1 LKVVQIGTGGWGKNH
16 TRILSQLGV
25 LSAVCDVDEERG
37 KEYGEKYSVNHY
49 NSVDSL
55 LDSED
60 FDAAFVCTPTSTH
73 SKIASQLIQAKKNV
87 FVEKPM
93 TYLSEEGED
102 LLELAK
108 RNHVLLTCGYIE
120 RFNPAVGTVKELV
133 ESKKYVFVEK
143 PMTYDSSEGEKL
155 KQLAQKNKVIL
166 TCGYIERFNPA
177 VDVVKNFI
185 KEKKYGDL
193 VMLEFHRENRMPLH
207 IKDVGIIY
215 DTSVH
220 DIDTAMWLFDD
231 TPEVVFARA
240 GQIKHEHEDFAS
252 IMLGFKDNKVAII
265 SSNWITPTRVRNFN
279 AVCTEA
285 IISSDFIS
293 QEVKIEK
300 SDDTEI
306 PRHEKQEPLLR
317 EIESFLGAIDGKNEL
332 IVKPEHAVNVT
343 KIAEA
348 ALLSSQK
355 GTPIYL
361 ELK

>member
-1 LKVVQIGTGGWGKNH
+1 MKIAQIGTGGWGKNH

-25 LSAVCDVDEERG
+25 LTAVCDANEERG

-55 LDSED
+55 LSSEE
-60 FDAAFVCTPTSTH
+60 FDAALVCTPTSTH
-73 SKIASQLIQAKKNV
+73 SAIASQLIQAKKHV
-87 FVEKPM
+87 FVEKPL
-93 TYLSEEGED
+93 TYLSEDGEG

-108 RNHVLLTCGYIE
+108 
-120 RFNPAVGTVKELV
+120 
-133 ESKKYVFVEK
+133 
-143 PMTYDSSEGEKL
+143 
-155 KQLAQKNKVIL
+155 KNKVIL

-177 VDVVKNFI
+177 VDVVKNLVI
-185 KEKKYGDL
+185 SKKYGEL

-240 GQIKHEHEDFAS
+240 GKIRHEHEDFAT
-252 IMLGFKDNKVAII
+252 IMLGFKDNRVAII
-265 SSNWITPTRVRNFN
+265 SSNWITPTRVRRFN

-293 QEVKIEK
+293 QEVTIGTNN
-300 SDDTEI
+300 DTQT
-306 PRHEKQEPLLR
+306 PRMEKQEPLLL
-317 EIESFLGAIDGKNEL
+317 EIKNFLGAIEGKNEL
-332 IVKPEHAVNVT
+332 IVKPQHAVNVT
-343 KIAEA
+343 RIAEA

-355 GTPIYL
+355 GAPIYL
-361 ELK
+361 DLK